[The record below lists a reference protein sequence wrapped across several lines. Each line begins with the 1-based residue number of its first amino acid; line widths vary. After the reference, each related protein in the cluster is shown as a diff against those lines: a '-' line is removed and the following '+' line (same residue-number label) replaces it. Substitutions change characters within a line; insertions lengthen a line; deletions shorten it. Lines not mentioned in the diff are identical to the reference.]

1 MPPKARQFVQ
11 QKLAPEPPSIAVSG
25 MMIHDMELDEEPE
38 TDEPIG
44 DEHNFGQE
52 KIESMKTP
60 WKKPSG
66 VFSRNLLL
74 EVVG

>member
-25 MMIHDMELDEEPE
+25 MMIHDMELDEGGPE

-52 KIESMKTP
+52 KIESMKTHM
-60 WKKPSG
+60 KKPSG
-66 VFSRNLLL
+66 V
-74 EVVG
+74 VT